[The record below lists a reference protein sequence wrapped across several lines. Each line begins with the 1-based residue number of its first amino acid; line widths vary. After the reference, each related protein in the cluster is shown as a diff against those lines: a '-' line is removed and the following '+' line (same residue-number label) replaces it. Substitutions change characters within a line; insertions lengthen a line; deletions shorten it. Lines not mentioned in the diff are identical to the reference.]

1 MVVFKRRKTEPP
13 ANGHDAAHAVRS
25 RARRMGSNP
34 TVCEQA
40 RRPGFL
46 FDPQTDGATD
56 MDPNTLKTIYE
67 AQLEAQLMEDTS
79 RRRSTST
86 WTAGRRGACI
96 LLPPGTECSAIAF
109 TVTGCSPSARWHP
122 AR

>member
-67 AQLEAQLMEDTS
+67 AQLEAQLMEDLT
-79 RRRSTST
+79 
-86 WTAGRRGACI
+86 
-96 LLPPGTECSAIAF
+96 PPVHKHVDCRATRCMY
-109 TVTGCSPSARWHP
+109 SPSARD
-122 AR
+122 